1 MFYMASAGTEN
12 PADDDD
18 RIEAAIDPKTGG
30 SYVVTQKWI
39 HNHPVIRA
47 TKEGVKEQYIGRD
60 LKDSV
65 ELRKKPDTSH
75 VARMVGSADFDAT
88 PKFQIVR
95 HSQPWGT
102 VSGDSG
108 LFFIGYSATPVALD
122 FMLDR
127 MTGLGEDKKTDDLMR
142 LTQCVTGNYWF
153 FPSKPHLDKMVG
165 KAGSGSS
172 FRLWR

>member
-1 MFYMASAGTEN
+1 TEN
-12 PADDDD
+12 PADEDD
-18 RIEAAIDPKTGG
+18 RIQAAIDPKTGG

-47 TKEGVKEQYIGRD
+47 TK
-60 LKDSV
+60 
-65 ELRKKPDTSH
+65 
-75 VARMVGSADFDAT
+75 AADFDAT

-127 MTGLGEDKKTDDLMR
+127 MTGLSEDKKADDLMR

-153 FPSKPHLDKMVG
+153 FPSKPDLDKMIG
-165 KAGSGSS
+165 KASSGGS